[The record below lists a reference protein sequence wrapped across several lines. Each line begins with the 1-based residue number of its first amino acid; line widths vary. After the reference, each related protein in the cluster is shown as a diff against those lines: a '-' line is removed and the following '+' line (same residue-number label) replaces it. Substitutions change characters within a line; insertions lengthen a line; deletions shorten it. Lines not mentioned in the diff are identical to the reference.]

1 MFFRKTGHFAIGVQI
16 RMLRRKIRLFYVT
29 GLYFAIIMTYIT
41 QRGLRP
47 APMSGKDGN

>member
-29 GLYFAIIMTYIT
+29 GLYFAIIMNYIT
-41 QRGLRP
+41 RGPPGWDTDP
-47 APMSGKDGN
+47 AAAE